1 VKANRFREVRAA
13 GQMPVGHML
22 SGFGSRG
29 MARMLDVAGVD
40 FVLIDT
46 EHGQFSP
53 GEVADLV
60 AWFAAT
66 PIAPFVRIP
75 QPDYHFIARTLNGG
89 ALGIM
94 VPNVQD
100 AATARAIVR
109 AAKYAPEG
117 ERGVFMGGANTEY
130 RKVEP
135 VAFMAEANA
144 NTVVICQIESREG
157 VDNIEEIATTPGVD
171 VLWVGHFDL
180 TVSLGIPAEFH
191 NPIFLDALKTVI
203 AATQKHHLGMGIQP
217 ATTEQAREWHEMGVN
232 IISYSGDM
240 AVYTDALTAGVAAI
254 RGLAAK

>member
-1 VKANRFREVRAA
+1 MKANRFREVRAA

-22 SGFGSRG
+22 SEFGSRG
-29 MARMLDVAGVD
+29 MARMLEAAGVD

-53 GEVADLV
+53 GEVSNLV

-66 PIAPFVRIP
+66 PVAPFVRIP
-75 QPDYHFIARTLNGG
+75 QPDYHFIARTLDGG
-89 ALGIM
+89 GLGIM

-144 NTVVICQIESREG
+144 NTTVICQIESRAG

-203 AATQKHHLGMGIQP
+203 AAAQKHNLGMGIQP
-217 ATTEQAREWHEMGVN
+217 ANADQAHEWRDMGVN

-240 AVYTDALTAGVAAI
+240 AVYTDALANGVAAM
-254 RGLAAK
+254 RAL